1 VSVLIIKIATTM
13 KDLCTYYANIVDVGT
28 LDISYTYIPE
38 HKMQSYDEA
47 TVASCVEIDTIMF
60 KGVNVTY
67 LVDHLSTDFVNDLE
81 IEICEHHE
89 DTI

>member
-1 VSVLIIKIATTM
+1 M
-13 KDLCTYYANIVDVGT
+13 KDLCTYNTNIGINTVDI
-28 LDISYTYIPE
+28 LYTYIPE

-60 KGVNVTY
+60 KGVDVTY
-67 LVDHLSTDFVNDLE
+67 LIDHLSTDFVNDLE

>member
-1 VSVLIIKIATTM
+1 M
-13 KDLCTYYANIVDVGT
+13 KDLCTYHSNMEGVGT
-28 LDISYTYIPE
+28 LDVSYTYIPE

-60 KGVNVTY
+60 KDVDVTY
-67 LVDHLSTDFVNDLE
+67 LIDKLNTGFVNDLE
-81 IEICEHHE
+81 IEICEYHE

>member
-1 VSVLIIKIATTM
+1 M

-47 TVASCVEIDTIMF
+47 TVASCVEIDSIMF
-60 KGVNVTY
+60 KGVDVSY
-67 LVDHLSTDFVNDLE
+67 IVDLLDTDFVNDLE
-81 IEICEHHE
+81 IDPIRYLVSLLAL
-89 DTI
+89 ILLLISA

>member
-1 VSVLIIKIATTM
+1 
-13 KDLCTYYANIVDVGT
+13 
-28 LDISYTYIPE
+28 
-38 HKMQSYDEA
+38 MQSYDEA